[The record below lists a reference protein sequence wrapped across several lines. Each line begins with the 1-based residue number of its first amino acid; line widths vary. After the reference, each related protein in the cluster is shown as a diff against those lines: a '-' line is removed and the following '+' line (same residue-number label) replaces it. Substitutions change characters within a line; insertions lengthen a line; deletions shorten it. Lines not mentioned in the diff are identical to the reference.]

1 MKDLELKTIIM
12 ILKNTQT
19 GKPMVVT
26 HFTGFEDETEAWDF
40 TEKLKEK
47 YINDIDY
54 PIEEELES
62 DPTLH

>member
-1 MKDLELKTIIM
+1 M
-12 ILKNTQT
+12 ILKNTET

-26 HFTGFEDETEAWDF
+26 HFTGFQDETEAWDF